1 MNIIVTG
8 SLGHISRPLTIEL
21 VQKSHQV
28 TVVSSKQ
35 EKKMEI
41 EALGA
46 TAAIGSIDDVT
57 FLIKTFTGADAV
69 YTMMPPFISKFTED
83 SNFDAREEAKRICTN
98 YVKAIKASG
107 VKRIIHLSSI
117 GAHLEKGNGLLAFHF
132 YAEQTLRQLP
142 ADVAITFMRPVGFY
156 YNLYDFM
163 DIIKGQG
170 FLKGFVGKIMA
181 LRFYGLKGLLQG
193 KNGLIISNYGG
204 EDKMP
209 WVSPK
214 DIASAISEELT
225 LPANGTKI
233 RYVASEE
240 LTCNQ
245 VASILGEA
253 IGKPYLTWGT
263 ISDKQMMSG
272 LNQFKVP
279 LNVATD
285 ITEMNAS
292 MRNGGILF
300 NDYYKNKPVLGK
312 VKMKDFAK
320 EFATAYHQK

>member
-1 MNIIVTG
+1 MKIIVTG
-8 SLGHISRPLTIEL
+8 SLGNIGKPLTKAL
-21 VQKSHQV
+21 VQEGHQV
-28 TVVSSKQ
+28 IVITSKQ
-35 EKKMEI
+35 AKKNEI
-41 EALGA
+41 EDLGA
-46 TAAIGSIDDVT
+46 IASIGTIDDVA
-57 FLIKTFTGADAV
+57 FLTKTFIGADAV
-69 YTMMPPFISKFTED
+69 YTMMPQFNSKMAED
-83 SNFDAREEAKRICTN
+83 PNFEARDEAKRLCTN
-98 YVKAIKASG
+98 YADAIKASG
-107 VKRIIHLSSI
+107 VKRVVHLSSI

-132 YAEQTLRQLP
+132 YAEQILKQLP
-142 ADVAITFMRPVGFY
+142 ADIAITFMRPVGFY
-156 YNLYDFM
+156 YNLFDFM

-181 LRFYGLKGLLQG
+181 LRFYGLSGLLQG
-193 KNGLIISNYGG
+193 KNGLILSNYGG

-214 DIASAISEELT
+214 DIASAIAEELV
-225 LPANGTKI
+225 LPANGIKV

-245 VASILGEA
+245 IASVIGEA
-253 IGKPYLTWGT
+253 IGKPYLKWGT

-272 LNQFKVP
+272 LKQFNVP
-279 LNVATD
+279 LHLAND

-300 NDYYKNKPVLGK
+300 NDYYQNKPVLGT

-320 EFATAYHQK
+320 DFAVVYNQK